1 MSHAEHV
8 ASAKRLYAALAAGDQ
23 QALSEILHPQFTGR
37 TTEGLPLG
45 LGGRYDGPQDMQ
57 RDFWWRIGRNYRARA
72 HAESF
77 HALDDGRLFVSGR
90 YRGEAI
96 ASGHELD
103 AAFVHLL
110 TFGEDD
116 RILALE
122 QLTDSAAWAEALS
135 APAAL
140 ETIDYSVQDGLAV
153 ICLDRPGRRNALD
166 KRMAEETLTVARR
179 VAADPTVRAV
189 LICGNGPALTVG
201 GDIEVFAEAA
211 PGELGATIE
220 KMATP
225 FHEALRILSLL
236 DVPVVTAAHGSVAG
250 GGLGYLYVA
259 DIVLAA
265 EDAKFVTAFATLGL
279 TGDGGGTWYL
289 PRLVGPRRAA
299 LMYLD
304 NRPVGAEEALEWG
317 LVSEVVPCDE
327 LRKRAMELATRLAAG
342 PTRAFAGM
350 RRLLRDSEKAGFSE
364 QLAAETRTIATAAD
378 TADATGAVAA
388 FLDKRRPEFQGR

>member
-8 ASAKRLYAALAAGDQ
+8 ALAERLYAALGTGDRE
-23 QALSEILHPQFTGR
+23 ALGEILHPQFTGR

-96 ASGHELD
+96 ASGAELD

-110 TFGEDD
+110 AFSEDD
-116 RILALE
+116 RILGLE

-135 APAAL
+135 APAGL
-140 ETIDYSVQDGLAV
+140 ETIDYSVRDGLAV

-166 KRMAEETLTVARR
+166 LRMAEETLAVARR
-179 VAADPTVRAV
+179 VAADATVRAV

-201 GDIEVFAEAA
+201 GDIEVFAKAA
-211 PGELGATIE
+211 PGELGTTIDS
-220 KMATP
+220 MVTP

-236 DVPVVTAAHGSVAG
+236 DVPVVTAAQGSVAG
-250 GGLGYLYVA
+250 GGLGYVYVA

-265 EDAKFVTAFATLGL
+265 EDAKFVTAFAALGL
-279 TGDGGGTWYL
+279 TGDGGGTWFL

-317 LVSEVVPCDE
+317 LVSEVVPTDE

-350 RRLLRDSEKAGFSE
+350 RRLLRDSERTAFSE
-364 QLAAETRTIATAAD
+364 QLLAEIRTIATAAD
-378 TADATGAVAA
+378 TADATGAVVA